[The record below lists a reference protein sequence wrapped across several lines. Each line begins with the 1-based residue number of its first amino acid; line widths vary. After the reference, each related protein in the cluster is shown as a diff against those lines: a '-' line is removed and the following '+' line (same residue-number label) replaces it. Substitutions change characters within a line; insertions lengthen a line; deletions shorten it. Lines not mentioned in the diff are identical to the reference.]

1 MTLEVKERLRLIDE
15 ITGTVYMWDL
25 TDKGRRELRAKY
37 AEMIALHKQ
46 LTKKYESDKAGFYEE
61 VESLDWAL
69 PMMVGMGLGSGA
81 MNGACALYNRRIL

>member
-1 MTLEVKERLRLIDE
+1 M
-15 ITGTVYMWDL
+15 
-25 TDKGRRELRAKY
+25 RAKH

-81 MNGACALYNRRIL
+81 MNRACALYDRRLL